1 MIRVQCPA
9 KINLFLEITGRRKDG
24 YHNLASLMGKINLYD
39 VLEFAVGEDG
49 QASLEIERKEGGVP
63 LSAGPDNLVLRA
75 IEAFREAFGVA
86 RGVRAKLIKRIPVG
100 AGLGGGSSDA
110 GGTLAGLVKLFRMKL
125 DAAGRKT
132 LAAVAKSLGADVPF
146 FLHPSPWC
154 LARGIGEKLKPVAF
168 KDHLPY
174 LIVVYPGFPVSTSE
188 AYKNLALPR
197 RADVLTRLG
206 QLDRLINRLKRGEP
220 LDAWKDLLFNR
231 LEESSLPALD
241 KVSWMRSLLGRLGL
255 RGVRMSGSGS
265 TAFGFV
271 HSRAAGEICLKKIKA
286 YSWEA
291 HVTSFCA

>member
-24 YHNLASLMGKINLYD
+24 YHHLASLMGKINLYD
-39 VLEFAVGEDG
+39 VLELSVGHDG
-49 QASLEIERKEGGVP
+49 EAALDIERENGGVP
-63 LSAGPDNLVLRA
+63 LSTGPDNLVLRA
-75 IEAFREAFGVA
+75 VAAFREEFGVA
-86 RGVRAKLIKRIPVG
+86 RGVRVKLIKRIPIG

-110 GGTLAGLVKLFRMKL
+110 AGTLAGLVKLFRMKL

-154 LARGIGEKLKPVAF
+154 LARGIGEKLKPLAF

-174 LIVVYPGFPVSTSE
+174 LIVVYPGFPVSTAE

-206 QLDRLINRLKRGEP
+206 QLDRLINRLKRGES

-231 LEESSLPALD
+231 LEESALPALD
-241 KVSWMRSLLGRLGL
+241 KISWMRSLLGRLGL

-271 HSRAAGEICLKKIKA
+271 HSREVGESCLKKIKA

-291 HVTSFCA
+291 HLTSFCA

>member
-24 YHNLASLMGKINLYD
+24 YHNLASLMGKINLYGG
-39 VLEFAVGEDG
+39 LELAAGDDGE
-49 QASLEIERKEGGVP
+49 ASLEIERDDGGVP

-75 IEAFREAFGVA
+75 VAAFREEFAVG
-86 RGVRAKLIKRIPVG
+86 RGVRAKLTKRIPIG

-110 GGTLAGLVKLFRMKL
+110 AGTLAGLVKLFRMKL
-125 DAAGRKT
+125 DAAGRKK
-132 LAAVAKSLGADVPF
+132 LSAIAKSLGADVPF
-146 FLHPSPWC
+146 FLHPAPWC

-188 AYKNLALPR
+188 AYKNLALAR

-206 QLDRLINRLKRGEP
+206 QLDRLMNRLKRGES
-220 LDAWKDLLFNR
+220 LDAWEGLLFNR
-231 LEESSLPALD
+231 LEEVALPALE
-241 KVSWMRSLLGRLGL
+241 KVAWVRSLLGRLGL

-271 HSRAAGEICLKKIKA
+271 HSRAVGENCLKKIKA
-286 YSWEA
+286 NSWEA
-291 HVTSFCA
+291 YLTSFCA